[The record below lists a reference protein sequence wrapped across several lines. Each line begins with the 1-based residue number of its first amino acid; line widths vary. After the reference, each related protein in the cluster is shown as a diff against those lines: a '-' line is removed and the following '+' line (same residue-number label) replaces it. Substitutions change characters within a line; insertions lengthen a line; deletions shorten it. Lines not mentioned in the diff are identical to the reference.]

1 MVGRRW
7 KSAFAA
13 VLIWAGYAAAQDRV
27 VEIRSYNLKAGAR
40 DRFHQR
46 FVREALPMLQRR
58 KVDVVAYGPSLHD
71 SDSYYL
77 MRSYSSLEDR
87 QKSEDAF
94 YGSDEWMKGP
104 REATL
109 ADIKDYTTVVIRLD
123 DATIQ
128 GLRRNMKEDG
138 MHPKAEMSSDLTTL
152 LGLNQDYIRSV
163 QNSDVRRFNEI
174 LADDFLCSLPDGQ
187 LIDRARFLE
196 QTALPV
202 KISNLE
208 VHDVNVR
215 LMGDFAIIH
224 ARTTYSTSDGGAGSG
239 RYTDVWAR
247 RDGRWLAVSA
257 HVTRK

>member
-1 MVGRRW
+1 
-7 KSAFAA
+7 
-13 VLIWAGYAAAQDRV
+13 
-27 VEIRSYNLKAGAR
+27 
-40 DRFHQR
+40 
-46 FVREALPMLQRR
+46 
-58 KVDVVAYGPSLHD
+58 
-71 SDSYYL
+71 
-77 MRSYSSLEDR
+77 
-87 QKSEDAF
+87 
-94 YGSDEWMKGP
+94 MKGP

-163 QNSDVRRFNEI
+163 QNSDVQRFNEI

-202 KISNLE
+202 KMVKVFPMAGTKLLISVTLR
-208 VHDVNVR
+208 VPFR
-215 LMGDFAIIH
+215 LAPFAM
-224 ARTTYSTSDGGAGSG
+224 AS
-239 RYTDVWAR
+239 
-247 RDGRWLAVSA
+247 
-257 HVTRK
+257 